1 MHRHLFKSPFR
12 LNQSSLCGLVQYWP
26 VHRWFTSPRW
36 NPTNSSLW
44 LSPPTASEYSEAL
57 QQQTL
62 IGNVFVMQGSLKVR
76 ADKIIIYLKAGAL
89 DHFDA
94 SGQPTTFEQLD
105 DNNQLVT
112 GQANRI
118 EYSATSDQAVFT
130 GAAKLENPK
139 QSLSGNRIDYN
150 MATQAASAEMDE
162 AGKQQVHIIIQPSTN
177 QNQ

>member
-1 MHRHLFKSPFR
+1 MHRHLFNPSLSLKSIIA
-12 LNQSSLCGLVQYWP
+12 
-26 VHRWFTSPRW
+26 
-36 NPTNSSLW
+36 LW
-44 LSPPTASEYSEAL
+44 LGAVLACAPLVHVTAMESDKQQPVVVTADRSEYSEAL